1 MELYTSKR
9 FLNAYDRASLK
20 LKCLYEGAIHDF
32 VRRHSADATT
42 VLRQYDRLAHLNSRV
57 LEIKPSGSH
66 RLLADY
72 DGRRL
77 TMLAVGKHEI
87 VKQYS
92 NHKRAY
98 DIRNSTPASIKFWPG
113 ISGFFERNADMTT
126 PFYYDEERSH
136 EWLYF
141 LEKQQADVDR
151 QIRHI
156 VWQALE
162 MDVSAHPF
170 FIIGGPGTGKTC
182 ILLNLLHFFCDL
194 CETRINISSSLAD
207 YIEKSTSANISQY
220 CVPYGDQREA
230 DLLLIDDPA
239 SKYQIDQALRLHKN
253 GAVRNLVVAFDP
265 LQLAKALS
273 DEDFDLTISQYDV
286 QEYVLN
292 DCYRQKRNVGENTK
306 HVIDVIARSTP
317 FSADQRIADYTAGHQ
332 RLTSQANY
340 LRFVNPAGY
349 LNYYANATVND
360 IHHEVRRIIQHEW
373 LMWQH
378 TPGLLVV
385 EGLDEGYQ
393 LSDASRE
400 ALQPLAKRD
409 YIRWVTLDEIKDIK
423 GLEFQHVFIFVGL
436 KLFKELQAGFSGT
449 GRRIYDQR
457 RLLRIPFSRA
467 KDSLVTFAL

>member
-1 MELYTSKR
+1 
-9 FLNAYDRASLK
+9 
-20 LKCLYEGAIHDF
+20 
-32 VRRHSADATT
+32 
-42 VLRQYDRLAHLNSRV
+42 
-57 LEIKPSGSH
+57 
-66 RLLADY
+66 
-72 DGRRL
+72 
-77 TMLAVGKHEI
+77 
-87 VKQYS
+87 
-92 NHKRAY
+92 
-98 DIRNSTPASIKFWPG
+98 
-113 ISGFFERNADMTT
+113 
-126 PFYYDEERSH
+126 
-136 EWLYF
+136 
-141 LEKQQADVDR
+141 
-151 QIRHI
+151 
-156 VWQALE
+156 
-162 MDVSAHPF
+162 
-170 FIIGGPGTGKTC
+170 
-182 ILLNLLHFFCDL
+182 
-194 CETRINISSSLAD
+194 
-207 YIEKSTSANISQY
+207 
-220 CVPYGDQREA
+220 
-230 DLLLIDDPA
+230 
-239 SKYQIDQALRLHKN
+239 
-253 GAVRNLVVAFDP
+253 
-265 LQLAKALS
+265 
-273 DEDFDLTISQYDV
+273 
-286 QEYVLN
+286 
-292 DCYRQKRNVGENTK
+292 VGENTK